1 MHTALA
7 MGSWLLLWVDCG
19 LRTQDTSAALI
30 AQVVRAGSTASSVPQ
45 RWKVYTAALLQVAG
59 VVYRPRRR
67 EKVGRRPEP
76 RLVAPHALCSAQA
89 VKVRNK
95 TGHVVEVSRWVV
107 YGGLRRFSKQLRLR
121 QRGETIQTAFMERW
135 MAPCG
140 GWLRPCGVARGVYPG
155 AVLGTGGRSCSWSAS
170 TTL

>member
-19 LRTQDTSAALI
+19 LRTQDIRRSYRAGRPRGLDRFLCSAAMEGLH
-30 AQVVRAGSTASSVPQ
+30 GSAFRRGASH
-45 RWKVYTAALLQVAG
+45 G
-59 VVYRPRRR
+59 PRRR

-107 YGGLRRFSKQLRLR
+107 YGGLRRFSKQPAR

-135 MAPCG
+135 VG
-140 GWLRPCGVARGVYPG
+140 TLRGWLRPCGVARGAYPG
-155 AVLGTGGRSCSWSAS
+155 AGVLGTGGRSCSWSAS